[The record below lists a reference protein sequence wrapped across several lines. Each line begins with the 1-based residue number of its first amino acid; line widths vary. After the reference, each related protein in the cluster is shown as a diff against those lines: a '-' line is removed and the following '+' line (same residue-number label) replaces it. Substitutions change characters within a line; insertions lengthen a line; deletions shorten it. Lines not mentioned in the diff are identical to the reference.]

1 MEHQIRFPHLGIV
14 LKNVGDGINI
24 GGFEIKY
31 YGMIIAT
38 GFLLGLIV
46 SYYAAKHENKFD
58 PELVFDYLITMIIPA
73 IVGAR
78 LYYVIF
84 SWDYY
89 KNHLSEIIQIRNGG
103 LAIYGGVIA
112 GAITLYI
119 FCKKKHLSILQF
131 GDFSV
136 KGLLFVKII

>member
-46 SYYAAKHENKFD
+46 SYYAVKHENKFD

-84 SWDYY
+84 SGILIRIICQRSYR
-89 KNHLSEIIQIRNGG
+89 SEMED
-103 LAIYGGVIA
+103 
-112 GAITLYI
+112 
-119 FCKKKHLSILQF
+119 LQF
-131 GDFSV
+131 MEV
-136 KGLLFVKII
+136 

>member
-46 SYYAAKHENKFD
+46 SYYAAKHENKFN
-58 PELVFDYLITMIIPA
+58 PELIFDYLIAMIIPA

-112 GAITLYI
+112 
-119 FCKKKHLSILQF
+119 
-131 GDFSV
+131 
-136 KGLLFVKII
+136 

>member
-78 LYYVIF
+78 LYYGIIIRIICQR
-84 SWDYY
+84 SYR
-89 KNHLSEIIQIRNGG
+89 SEMED
-103 LAIYGGVIA
+103 
-112 GAITLYI
+112 
-119 FCKKKHLSILQF
+119 LQF
-131 GDFSV
+131 MEV
-136 KGLLFVKII
+136 